1 MIDFLLLMAIP
12 VLISIGYLVWEH
24 YEDGYDLIDL
34 LKDVGVQV
42 GVVSL
47 VVALGLGIAY
57 WQRTSDREI
66 WNGQVT
72 GKASVQVSC
81 RHSYPCNCRQVCSG
95 SGKNESCSTV
105 CDTCYEHSYDIDW
118 DVHASTGETVTIDTI
133 DRQGL
138 QMPPRWGAAYTGEP
152 FSSEHRFTNYILANP
167 SSVLLGQK
175 GDMKKFRSMIPV
187 YPEVYDYYKTTHF
200 INAGVLSA
208 HDQEWNYLLSM
219 ANRGLGPSKQ
229 VNLIVVAVPT
239 DDPAYMYA
247 FRDAWVGGKK
257 NDAIILIGSKDSHEI
272 DWVGVVSWT
281 PNKEY
286 NIYVRDRILN
296 EKYLDHRDAIVSII
310 ADETANRFQRMHMK
324 SMEWLVRSFQPSG
337 TAMLW
342 ILLFGVLASAGAC
355 FGSHQLREGG
365 YY

>member
-1 MIDFLLLMAIP
+1 
-12 VLISIGYLVWEH
+12 
-24 YEDGYDLIDL
+24 
-34 LKDVGVQV
+34 
-42 GVVSL
+42 
-47 VVALGLGIAY
+47 VA
-57 WQRTSDREI
+57 
-66 WNGQVT
+66 
-72 GKASVQVSC
+72 
-81 RHSYPCNCRQVCSG
+81 
-95 SGKNESCSTV
+95 
-105 CDTCYEHSYDIDW
+105 
-118 DVHASTGETVTIDTI
+118 
-133 DRQGL
+133 
-138 QMPPRWGAAYTGEP
+138 PRWGAAYTGEP